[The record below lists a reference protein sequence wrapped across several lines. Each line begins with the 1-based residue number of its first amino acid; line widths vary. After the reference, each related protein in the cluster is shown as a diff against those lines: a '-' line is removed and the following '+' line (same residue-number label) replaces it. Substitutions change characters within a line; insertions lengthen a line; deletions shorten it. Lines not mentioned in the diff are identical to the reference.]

1 MKTLLTFLTRL
12 SLVVFLS
19 ICAEAIPSAR
29 TAKTEVTGTIVDYD
43 RRSCVLMLKDFKG
56 WDRKQTEYA
65 PLVAR
70 SKTVKWLKSFDATHA
85 AIFIKKDD
93 IGKIKKGADVK
104 IEGYS
109 YFTDEWSIYAEY
121 DKLTVTK

>member
-19 ICAEAIPSAR
+19 ISAEAIPSAS

-43 RRSCVLMLKDFKG
+43 RRGCVLMLKDFKG
-56 WDRKQTEYA
+56 WNREQTEYA

-70 SKTVKWLKSFDATHA
+70 SKTVKWIKSFNATHA

-93 IGKIKKGADVK
+93 LGKIKKGAQVK

-109 YFTDEWSIYAEY
+109 YFTDEWAIYAEY